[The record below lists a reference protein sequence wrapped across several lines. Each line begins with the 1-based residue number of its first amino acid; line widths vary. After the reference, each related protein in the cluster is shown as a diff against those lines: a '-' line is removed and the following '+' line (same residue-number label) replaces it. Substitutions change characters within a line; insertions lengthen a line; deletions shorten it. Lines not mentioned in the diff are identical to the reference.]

1 MWMWFFTITS
11 LVVIYFKFFKTKEKK
26 TVLQKPDYKK
36 DIVYLVQFPISPT
49 IRTISP
55 FALKLETYLRLKKV
69 PYESVYSFKFSKKGQ
84 IPYIELN
91 GEQIADS
98 NIIIQELEKRGISKS
113 DDNVDSTQRAVNHLA
128 TVTIENHTSIAGF
141 HWRYGY
147 NMPEFYEKLCEPFFG
162 SGRSLYFFRYLQPYG
177 MIMKTKMHGLGRH
190 SLEEIAQFSFYDLE
204 ALSTLLGEKP
214 YFSGDSPSTID
225 CTMFGHLVQFA
236 YMPLDIPQKQYIKEK
251 CPKLLEFLDRMKDT
265 LWPDW
270 EEMCKGTCMEGKRKP
285 NSS

>member
-1 MWMWFFTITS
+1 VFICYKLS
-11 LVVIYFKFFKTKEKK
+11 KLKALGLYKEDKI
-26 TVLQKPDYKK
+26 VLQKPDFKK

-69 PYESVYSFKFSKKGQ
+69 PYECVYSFKFSKKGQ

-98 NIIIQELEKRGISKS
+98 NIIIQELENWGIAKS
-113 DDNVDSTQRAVNHLA
+113 DDEISSTQQAMNHLA
-128 TVTIENHTSIAGF
+128 TVTIENHTSLAGF

-147 NMPEFYEKLCEPFFG
+147 NMPEFYEKLCEPYFG
-162 SGRSLYFFRYLQPYG
+162 SGKSLLFFRYLQPYG

-190 SLEEIAQFSFYDLE
+190 SLSEIAEFSFKDLE
-204 ALSTLLGEKP
+204 ALSNLLGEKP
-214 YFSGDSPSTID
+214 YFNGNSPKTVD
-225 CTMFGHLVQFA
+225 CTVFGALVQFV

-251 CPKLLEFLDRMKDT
+251 CPNLEEFVDRMKDN

-270 EEMCKGTCMEGKRKP
+270 EEMCNGSCMEGKRVANK
-285 NSS
+285 